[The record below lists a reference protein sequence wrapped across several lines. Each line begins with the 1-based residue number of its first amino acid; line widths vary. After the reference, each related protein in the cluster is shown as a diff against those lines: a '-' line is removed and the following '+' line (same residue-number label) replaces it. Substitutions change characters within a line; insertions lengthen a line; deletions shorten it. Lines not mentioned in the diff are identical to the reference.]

1 MAISNSDIPQPLWE
15 RAVALVQKQGM
26 PVNASTIQ
34 SAMNTLAEGGSGS
47 AEPNIGMDNQI
58 DNLITRTDSPGSISQ
73 TSSGNAPVTPVTSA
87 PLQTTLPT
95 QKPTRTLADM
105 NLQPGAGMDEIAFG
119 NLNAERGQGPASLN
133 SHDAEAPDARDP
145 DKIAYAGNTQNA
157 APGTQ
162 EWQPKRGAVGNF
174 FMDLANGK
182 STEGPDGIKRG
193 PVGQA
198 FMDAGDAI
206 SNMNG
211 PSMGDVGAV
220 GGVSALLATLL
231 RRGKGGAASSGV
243 SQPGTAL
250 GNSRAGQLALPAPSS
265 GPTIPMG
272 GPDGWYPQANN
283 PGMRETGIPGR
294 KMPAS
299 AIRGGRGGGAKMRGN
314 SSKPYDPDITLM

>member
-47 AEPNIGMDNQI
+47 AEPNVGMDNQI
-58 DNLITRTDSPGSISQ
+58 DSLMARNDSPGSISQ

-95 QKPTRTLADM
+95 QKPTRSLADM

-162 EWQPKRGAVGNF
+162 G
-174 FMDLANGK
+174 
-182 STEGPDGIKRG
+182 
-193 PVGQA
+193 
-198 FMDAGDAI
+198 
-206 SNMNG
+206 MND
-211 PSMGDVGAV
+211 MGLED
-220 GGVSALLATLL
+220 
-231 RRGKGGAASSGV
+231 
-243 SQPGTAL
+243 
-250 GNSRAGQLALPAPSS
+250 
-265 GPTIPMG
+265 
-272 GPDGWYPQANN
+272 
-283 PGMRETGIPGR
+283 
-294 KMPAS
+294 AS
-299 AIRGGRGGGAKMRGN
+299 AIGSGGDAAMAGGGLAALIATLTKRNKPSLGQSIHLGDAMAKPAINQYEGSMSAATDDELRRYRQEFKDGRFGRPMEDAPKTRTTRSGRGGGAKMRGR

>member
-15 RAVALVQKQGM
+15 RAVKLVQDRGM
-26 PVNASTIQ
+26 EPNASTLQ
-34 SAMNTLAEGGSGS
+34 WAMNTLAEGGSGS
-47 AEPNIGMDNQI
+47 AEPNVGMDNQI
-58 DNLITRTDSPGSISQ
+58 DSLMARTDK
-73 TSSGNAPVTPVTSA
+73 APVVSA
-87 PLQTTLPT
+87 PFQTPLPT
-95 QKPTRTLADM
+95 QKPTRSLADM

-119 NLNAERGQGPASLN
+119 NLDREAGQGPASLN
-133 SHDAEAPDARDP
+133 SHEAEAPDPRGKPVTPSDTA
-145 DKIAYAGNTQNA
+145 NA

-162 EWQPKRGAVGNF
+162 DWQPKRGAVGNF

-206 SNMNG
+206 SDMNG

-250 GNSRAGQLALPAPSS
+250 GNSRAGQLALPAPQS
-265 GPTIPMG
+265 GPAMPMG

-294 KMPAS
+294 KMPRS
-299 AIRGGRGGGAKMRGN
+299 AMRVGGGRRMGTKNKG
-314 SSKPYDPDITLM
+314 PIPDPDPMNM